1 MKPFLI
7 NSTLMDHQSRAVE
20 KFTVQ
25 VEHETKFIRVG
36 GLFMEMGTGK
46 TLTIMEIIRQR
57 ADRISKVVWV
67 CPVSTKETIRK
78 EILKHTTA
86 TDIYVFDDKT
96 DDSNMPDVSWYIVGL
111 ESISQ
116 SDRAT
121 LAFNALVNSDTFVIV
136 DESSFIANH
145 KSKRAERLAFITK
158 ECKYRF
164 ILTGT
169 PLTNGIV
176 SLYSQMKF
184 LSPKILDYQSFYSF
198 ANNHLVY
205 SEKFPG
211 MITNTL
217 HEEYL
222 AAKIAPYIYQ
232 VTKDECLDLPKKVYD
247 TRYFKMSEEQREAY
261 ESAKIEFLE
270 MVDHTEFSTI
280 DIFKLFQALQ
290 QIVSGYR
297 NIDMNEPVYFEDS
310 YRVDALEDV
319 LYSIPQGKK
328 VIIWAKYHYDIEL
341 IRKAIGDK
349 AVYYTG
355 LLNEKK
361 KDVVLNEWRTD
372 KKYLVI
378 TQSSGGFGLTLVE
391 AHYSIFYNNSFSYS
405 KRVQAE
411 DRNHRI
417 GQDEKVTYI
426 DICCSDSIDERILS
440 AIWDK
445 KSVAEDFRAEIEKV
459 KNEKSLEIFVNG
471 L

>member
-1 MKPFLI
+1 MQPFLI
-7 NSTLMDHQSRAVE
+7 NSTLMGHQKRAVE

-25 VEHETKFIRVG
+25 TKFVRVA

-46 TLTIMEIIRQR
+46 TLTTIEMVRQR

-78 EILKHTTA
+78 EILKHTNIS
-86 TDIYVFDDKT
+86 DIYVFDNKT
-96 DDSNMPDVSWYIVGL
+96 DDANMPNTSWYIVGL

-116 SDRAT
+116 SDRTT
-121 LAFNALVNSDTFVIV
+121 LALNALVDSDTCVIV

-145 KSKRAERLAFITK
+145 KSKRAERLSFITK

-205 SEKFPG
+205 SEKYPG
-211 MITNTL
+211 MIINTL

-222 AAKIAPYIYQ
+222 AAKIAPYVYQ
-232 VTKDECLDLPKKVYD
+232 VTKEECLDLPEKVYD

-261 ESAKIEFLE
+261 DNAKIEFLE
-270 MVDHTEFSTI
+270 MIDPTEFSAV

-297 NIDMNEPVYFEDS
+297 NIDRSEPLYFDDM

-319 LYSIPQGKK
+319 LYSIPKDKK

-341 IRKAIGDK
+341 IRKALGDN

-355 LLNEKK
+355 LLNEQQKEK
-361 KDVVLNEWRTD
+361 VLDEWRTS
-372 KKYLVI
+372 KEYLVI

-411 DRNHRI
+411 DRCHRI
-417 GQDEKVTYI
+417 GQEQKVTYI
-426 DICCSDSIDERILS
+426 DICCSDSIDERILG
-440 AIWDK
+440 AIWSK
-445 KSVAEDFRAEIEKV
+445 ASVAEAFRKEIEKV
-459 KNEKSLEIFVNG
+459 KDKKSLENFIKG

>member
-7 NSTLMDHQSRAVE
+7 KTELMLQQSKAVN
-20 KFTVQ
+20 KFTRVIDGK
-25 VEHETKFIRVG
+25 TKFFRFL

-46 TLTIMEIIRQR
+46 TLTTMELVRQR
-57 ADRISKVVWV
+57 AERISKVVWV

-78 EILKHTTA
+78 EIQKHTTSK
-86 TDIYVFDDKT
+86 DVYVFNDKT
-96 DDSNMPDVSWYIVGL
+96 DDANMPDVSWYIVGL

-116 SDRAT
+116 SDRVT
-121 LAFNALVNSDTFVIV
+121 LAFNALIDSDTCVIV

-145 KSKRAERLAFITK
+145 KSKRAERLSFITK
-158 ECKYRF
+158 ECRYRF

-184 LSPKILDYQSFYSF
+184 LSPKILNYQSFYSF

-205 SEKFPG
+205 SDKFPG
-211 MITNTL
+211 MIVSTL

-222 AAKIAPYIYQ
+222 ASKIAPYVYQ
-232 VTKDECLDLPKKVYD
+232 VTKEECLDLPEKIYD
-247 TRYFKMSEEQREAY
+247 TRYFRMSEEQREAY
-261 ESAKIEFLE
+261 DNAKMEFLE
-270 MVDHTEFSTI
+270 MIDPTEFSAV

-297 NIDMNEPVYFEDS
+297 NIDMREPIYFEDS
-310 YRVDALEDV
+310 YRVDALENV
-319 LYSIPQGKK
+319 IRTIPDGKK

-341 IRKAIGDK
+341 IKKSLGDK

-355 LLNEKK
+355 LLSEKQK
-361 KDVVLNEWRTD
+361 SKVLEEWRAEKD
-372 KKYLVI
+372 YLVI
-378 TQSSGGFGLTLVE
+378 TQASGGFGLTLVE
-391 AHYSIFYNNSFSYS
+391 AHYAIYYNNSFSYS
-405 KRVQAE
+405 KRVQSE
-411 DRNHRI
+411 DRCHRI

-426 DICCSDSIDERILS
+426 DICCSDSIDERILG

-445 KSVAEDFRAEIEKV
+445 ESVANAFKSEIEKI
-459 KNEKSLEIFVNG
+459 KDEKSLKKFIKG

>member
-7 NSTLMDHQSRAVE
+7 NTSFMSHQQKAVD
-20 KFTVQ
+20 KFTMQ
-25 VEHETKFIRVG
+25 VENETKFIRVG

-46 TLTIMEIIRQR
+46 TLTAMELVRQR
-57 ADRISKVVWV
+57 VDRISKTIWV
-67 CPVSTKETIRK
+67 CPVSIKETIRK

-86 TDIYVFDDKT
+86 ADIYVFDDKT
-96 DDSNMPDVSWYIVGL
+96 DDSNLPDASWYIVGL

-116 SDRAT
+116 SDRTT
-121 LAFNALVNSDTFVIV
+121 LAFNALIDIDSCVIV

-145 KSKRAERLAFITK
+145 KSKRAERLSFITK
-158 ECKYRF
+158 DCRYRF

-176 SLYSQMKF
+176 SIYSQMNF

-205 SEKFPG
+205 SAKYKG
-211 MITNTL
+211 MIVETL

-222 AAKIAPYIYQ
+222 AAKIAPYVYQ
-232 VTKDECLDLPKKVYD
+232 VTKAECLDLPDKVYD
-247 TRYFKMSEEQREAY
+247 TYYFSMSDKQREAY
-261 ESAKIEFLE
+261 DGAKMEFLE
-270 MVDHTEFSTI
+270 MIDPVEFSAV

-297 NIDMNEPVYFEDS
+297 NIDSSEPIYFEDS
-310 YRVDALEDV
+310 YRVDALENV
-319 LYSIPQGKK
+319 LRSIPQNKK

-341 IRKAIGDK
+341 IKKTLGCR

-355 LLNEKK
+355 LLNEKQK
-361 KDVVLNEWRTD
+361 ENALEEWRT
-372 KKYLVI
+372 KKDYLVI
-378 TQSSGGFGLTLVE
+378 TQSSGGFGLTLTD
-391 AHYSIFYNNSFSYS
+391 AHYAIYYNNSFSYS
-405 KRVQAE
+405 KRVQSE
-411 DRNHRI
+411 DRCHRI

-426 DICCSDSIDERILS
+426 DICCSDSIDERILG
-440 AIWDK
+440 AIGDK
-445 KSVAEDFRAEIEKV
+445 ENVANAFRKELEKV
-459 KNEKSLEIFVNG
+459 KDNKSLENFIKG